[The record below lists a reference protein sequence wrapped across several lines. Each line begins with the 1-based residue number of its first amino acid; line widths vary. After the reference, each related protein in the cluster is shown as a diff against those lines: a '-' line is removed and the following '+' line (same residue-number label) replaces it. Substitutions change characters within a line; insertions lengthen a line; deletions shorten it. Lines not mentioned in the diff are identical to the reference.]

1 MRVGAPTAA
10 CCAESTRKRL
20 LASTVVS
27 CAIALA
33 SCSPA
38 AAPAERPAPQAPAV
52 AAPRR
57 TAADRARD
65 AARHPR
71 ETLEFF
77 GVEPTSR
84 VLELEPGDGYY
95 SRLLGEYLQADTEGR
110 PRITLLAPFIA
121 PEVFSQPLETG
132 PLLDRWLD
140 LQALS
145 RSFEPPLGLL
155 PGLPLESW
163 SSQRFDVVLGL
174 RVAHV
179 YRARGEEVAMYRA
192 VHAALVPGGVF
203 AVIAHRAPADR
214 LDAGYLAEST
224 VIAAVSAAGFELS
237 ARSDINAN
245 PKDIREYPSGVWS
258 LPPVLKD
265 GPTYAHVGESDR
277 MTLRFRRLD

>member
-1 MRVGAPTAA
+1 MSASADPKPPPQVPP
-10 CCAESTRKRL
+10 L
-20 LASTVVS
+20 LR
-27 CAIALA
+27 AL
-33 SCSPA
+33 
-38 AAPAERPAPQAPAV
+38 

-57 TAADRARD
+57 TEVDRARD
-65 AARHPR
+65 AAQHPR

-84 VLELEPGDGYY
+84 VLELEPGGGYY
-95 SRLLGEYLQADTEGR
+95 SRLLGEYLEADTEGR
-110 PRITLLAPFIA
+110 PRLTLLAPFIA
-121 PEVFSQPLETG
+121 PEVFSEPPETG

-140 LQALS
+140 LRALS
-145 RSFEPPLGLL
+145 RSFEPPLALL

-179 YRARGEEVAMYRA
+179 YRARGEEGAMYRA

-203 AVIAHRAPADR
+203 AVIAHRAPEDR

-224 VIAAVSAAGFELS
+224 VIATVSAAGFELS

-245 PKDIREYPSGVWS
+245 PKDTRDYPSGVWS

-265 GPTYAHVGESDR
+265 GPSYATIGESDR